1 MKLFLCEMTKKIWH
15 FRNII
20 VFLPQRLND
29 YSLITFEKP
38 TIMKKFYIMMVMA
51 LSSLAINAQQAL
63 YLSTSKGTALDKYDG
78 KECKVTVNRYLFHG
92 WNTLSLPFA
101 VSEDELNEA
110 FGADCRLEQLVGA
123 EEANGIVTL
132 FFQDCKSDGIQ
143 ANKPYI
149 LYYTGENASRRLA
162 KTAVIDNSASVA
174 WFNVKGST
182 DRVEMV
188 GAQQHVNESGLYGVL
203 AVDNADAK
211 FVAVDESKSGFYATR
226 CYVKLDSGADKML
239 RTMHLAAGDVT
250 GISQVVASGAK
261 VDVYTIS
268 GVKMASGLSA
278 EQVSK
283 LQPGIYV
290 INGQKVAVK

>member
-1 MKLFLCEMTKKIWH
+1 
-15 FRNII
+15 
-20 VFLPQRLND
+20 
-29 YSLITFEKP
+29 
-38 TIMKKFYIMMVMA
+38 MKKFYIIMAMA
-51 LSSLAINAQQAL
+51 LSSLAVNAQQAL
-63 YLSTSKGTALDKYDG
+63 YLSTSNGTALDKYAG

-101 VSEDELNEA
+101 VSESELNEA
-110 FGADCRLEQLVGA
+110 FGPDCRLEQLVGA
-123 EEANGIVTL
+123 EEVNGAVTL
-132 FFQDCKSDGIQ
+132 YFQDCKAEGMQ

-149 LYYTGENASRRLA
+149 LYYMGENASRRLA
-162 KTAVIDNSASVA
+162 KTAVVDDSQSAA

-188 GAQQHVNESGLYGVL
+188 GAQRHINESGLYGVL
-203 AVDNADAK
+203 AVDNAEAK
-211 FVAVDESKSGFYATR
+211 FVAVDQSKSGFYATR
-226 CYVKLDSGADKML
+226 CYVKLDSGADKVL
-239 RTMHLAAGDVT
+239 RTMHLAAGEVT

-278 EQVSK
+278 EQVSR